1 MKIVD
6 ANIVLRYLLNDS
18 DDFSEKASELLE
30 NNEVFIP
37 NEVIAEIVYV
47 LEKVYKLENEEI
59 SSTLLNLFEYSN
71 LEVSDL
77 DLLNEVK
84 QIIRRSY

>member
-37 NEVIAEIVYV
+37 NEVISEIVYV